1 MKKFFMYAI
10 VALTTAAFFFCGCE
24 HENPVPGSDAN
35 DPEPPLSVCVLK
47 LAKPEYKNMILV
59 SHFEGENFYTNLRGN
74 KCGEP
79 IGNSGYSPYWELP
92 DGWLLVDWKW
102 SGFPYVI
109 SAVLTEQTWDK
120 YTWSPDNFPKW
131 ELTEPHEDNP
141 IAKELYVKVANLD
154 IYSHGDKWDY
164 KQSDMIFKIRKAQG
178 DGFVA
183 EGDDCLCKQTK
194 TMDSIW
200 TVLQTDLSAAIQKGD
215 LEKINN
221 DEYYDQ
227 KYYDNY

>member
-1 MKKFFMYAI
+1 MKKQCIYALW
-10 VALTTAAFFFCGCE
+10 AMMAAAFFFCGCE
-24 HENPVPGSDAN
+24 SKNPVP
-35 DPEPPLSVCVLK
+35 DPEVGVPAPPLSVCVIK

-59 SHFEGENFYTNLRGN
+59 SHFEGEDFYTNLRGN
-74 KCGEP
+74 FCGEP
-79 IGNSGYSPYWELP
+79 IGKAGYSPYWELP

-102 SGFPYVI
+102 SYFPYEI

-120 YTWSPDNFPKW
+120 YIWSRDNYPQW
-131 ELTEPHEDNP
+131 PLTEPHEDSP
-141 IAKELYVKVANLD
+141 IGKELYIHVANLD
-154 IYSHGDKWDY
+154 IYSHGDKWEY
-164 KQSDMIFKIRKAQG
+164 RHSDMITKIHQVYG
-178 DGFVA
+178 D
-183 EGDDCLCKQTK
+183 ELYKGDDCLCKQTK

-200 TVLQTDLSAAIQKGD
+200 TVLQTDLSVAIEKGD